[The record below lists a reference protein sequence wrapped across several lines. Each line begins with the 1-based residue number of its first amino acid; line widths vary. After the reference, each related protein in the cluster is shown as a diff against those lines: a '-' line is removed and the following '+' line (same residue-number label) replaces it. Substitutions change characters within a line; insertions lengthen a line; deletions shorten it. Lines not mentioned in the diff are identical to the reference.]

1 MLRGVFCL
9 SLYGFRQLERHLYE
23 QGEQLRMDLAMA
35 QEIYRRNFARP
46 PVREMRS
53 AAPARERQED
63 PGQGQFDF
71 S

>member
-1 MLRGVFCL
+1 
-9 SLYGFRQLERHLYE
+9 
-23 QGEQLRMDLAMA
+23 MDLAMA